1 MNTGQGLSRPWTTS
15 WLPLRISESSRPSEA
30 AHEPIGDSDLDR
42 DPLHDVAGDVPPS
55 GSMSMTRKRL
65 TQAVD
70 GPRLLMISAITG
82 ASHTGPVAAL
92 WERNRAIVEAV

>member
-1 MNTGQGLSRPWTTS
+1 MNTGQGLSRPWTIS
-15 WLPLRISESSRPSEA
+15 WPPLRISESSRPSEA

-42 DPLHDVAGDVPPS
+42 DPLHDVAGDVP
-55 GSMSMTRKRL
+55 
-65 TQAVD
+65 QAVD

>member
-1 MNTGQGLSRPWTTS
+1 MGSWAASLGRELSEIRRGS
-15 WLPLRISESSRPSEA
+15 Q
-30 AHEPIGDSDLDR
+30 
-42 DPLHDVAGDVPPS
+42 DVVHGRDVPPS
-55 GSMSMTRKRL
+55 GSMSMTDSKRL

-92 WERNRAIVEAV
+92 RNRAIVEAV